1 MTNTAA
7 QASYRDEVTDR
18 PVIAIRH
25 DHPPS
30 SELDWHRHR
39 RGQLL
44 YTARGVTAVHTP
56 SGAWMAPPERA
67 VWTPAGM
74 PHALRIIGTAS
85 TRAIRIDIERWRS
98 PGDRPRVIK
107 VSPLLRELLN
117 AATCVPLDYDPA
129 SREGLLMDL
138 LVSEIDRAPLVP
150 LAVPFPTSDAL
161 AEKCRAFVERPN
173 PHDTIDE
180 WSADLGMGRKTF
192 TRAFRRETGM
202 SFAEWRRQ
210 ACLLTALPRLSAGE
224 SVTKV
229 ALDLGYESPAAF
241 ATMFKRVV
249 GVAPSRY
256 QSAPERGR

>member
-1 MTNTAA
+1 MTSVVTEAP
-7 QASYRDEVTDR
+7 YRDEVTDR
-18 PVIAIRH
+18 HVVAIRH
-25 DHPPS
+25 DFPPS
-30 SELDWHRHR
+30 YELDWHRHR

-44 YTARGVTAVHTP
+44 YPAEGVAAVHTP
-56 SGAWMAPPERA
+56 HGAWMAPPERA

-74 PHALRIIGTAS
+74 PHAVRMMGTVS
-85 TRAIRIDIERWRS
+85 MRAIRIDPERWRS
-98 PGDRPRVIK
+98 PGDRSQVIK

-117 AATCVPLDYDPA
+117 AATDLPFDYDPA
-129 SREGLLMDL
+129 SRDGLLMDL
-138 LVSEIDRAPLVP
+138 LVSEVDRAPLIS
-150 LAVPFPTSDAL
+150 LAVPFPTSEAL
-161 AEKCRAFVERPN
+161 AKKCRAFVERPN

-180 WSADLGMGRKTF
+180 WSTELGIGRKAF

-224 SVTKV
+224 SVTNV

-256 QSAPERGR
+256 Q